1 MELLPI
7 YLCKDIKHSKFMAT
21 TITVKINDDN
31 FIKIQVGNEY
41 RFVEGTEENLV
52 ISVRGEVRKR
62 YPRSYRYGGRKD
74 FYQVVTPKPNASG
87 YLQVNVPIRN
97 TTTLVH
103 RLVAEA
109 FIDNPQGYTEIDHLN
124 RNKLDNSVANLR
136 WVTHSE
142 NMRNSTMHKVRS
154 SWENIVAEDLVTG
167 EIYEFSRSRDIVP
180 FSLSRGWGRGWSTAI
195 HRKLENGGGVAYQL
209 YWQVK
214 NKRNTR

>member
-1 MELLPI
+1 
-7 YLCKDIKHSKFMAT
+7 MA
-21 TITVKINDDN
+21 TITVKINDNSFVKLNVEND
-31 FIKIQVGNEY
+31 EY
-41 RFVEGTEENLV
+41 RFVDGTEGNMI
-52 ISVRGEVRKR
+52 ISSQGEVLKR
-62 YPRSYRYGGRKD
+62 YPRSCRYGGRKNYYE
-74 FYQVVTPKPNASG
+74 FVNVKPNAAG
-87 YLQVNVPIRN
+87 YIQVNVPIRN

-142 NMRNSTMHKVRS
+142 NMRNSTMHKARS
-154 SWENIVAEDLVTG
+154 SWENIVAEDLTTG

-209 YWQVK
+209 YWSVK
-214 NKRNTR
+214 TKETKNIG

>member
-1 MELLPI
+1 
-7 YLCKDIKHSKFMAT
+7 MA
-21 TITVKINDDN
+21 TITVKINDSFVKLNVEND
-31 FIKIQVGNEY
+31 EY
-41 RFVEGTEENLV
+41 RFVEGTEGNMV
-52 ISVRGEVRKR
+52 ISAQGEVLKR
-62 YPRSYRYGGRKD
+62 YPRSCRYGGRKD

-87 YLQVNVPIRN
+87 YLQVNVPIRG

-109 FIDNPQGYTEIDHLN
+109 FLDNPQGYTEIDHLN

-142 NMRNSTMHKVRS
+142 NMRNSTMHKARS
-154 SWENIVAEDLVTG
+154 SWENIVAEDLTTG

>member
-1 MELLPI
+1 
-7 YLCKDIKHSKFMAT
+7 MA
-21 TITVKINDDN
+21 TITVKINDNSFVKLNVEND
-31 FIKIQVGNEY
+31 EY
-41 RFVEGTEENLV
+41 RFVEGTEGNMV
-52 ISVRGEVRKR
+52 ISAQGEVLKR
-62 YPRSYRYGGRKD
+62 YPRSCRYGGRKD

-87 YLQVNVPIRN
+87 YLQVNVPIRG

-109 FIDNPQGYTEIDHLN
+109 FLDNPQGYTEIDHLN

-142 NMRNSTMHKVRS
+142 NMRNSTMHKARS
-154 SWENIVAEDLVTG
+154 SWENIVAEDLTTG

-195 HRKLENGGGVAYQL
+195 HRKLEQGGGTAYQL